1 MITVSEIKKV
11 IEDIENGAII
21 FGFNEY
27 TLTYTPEDSAEEEID
42 DEAYY
47 GGHEVYEDTEFI
59 SNCSVKVINSKTI
72 LNFLKSVI
80 SKDEG
85 EAMEDDCQ
93 VDLHDYLQEIL
104 GIDLIEFLSADEN
117 EEFIVDSIEFYTSD
131 SSKSSEKVKEYKSIG
146 KFTPVN
152 EKIQNLN
159 DFEAIGG
166 DTYSIEVNRV
176 VLFYEENELYI

>member
-21 FGFNEY
+21 FGFKDY
-27 TLTYTPEDSAEEEID
+27 TLTYTPEDSTEEEID

-47 GGHEVYEDTEFI
+47 GGNEVYEDTKFI
-59 SNCSVKVINSKTI
+59 SNCSVKVINSETI

-80 SKDEG
+80 SEDEG
-85 EAMEDDCQ
+85 VAMKDDCQ
-93 VDLHDYLQEIL
+93 IDLHGYLQEIL
-104 GIDLIEFLSADEN
+104 GIDLMEFLSDDED
-117 EEFIVDSIEFYTSD
+117 EELIVDSIQFYTSD

-152 EKIQNLN
+152 EKIKNLN
-159 DFEAIGG
+159 DFETIGG
-166 DTYSIEVNRV
+166 DTYSIEVNGV
-176 VLFYEENELYI
+176 VLIYEESQL